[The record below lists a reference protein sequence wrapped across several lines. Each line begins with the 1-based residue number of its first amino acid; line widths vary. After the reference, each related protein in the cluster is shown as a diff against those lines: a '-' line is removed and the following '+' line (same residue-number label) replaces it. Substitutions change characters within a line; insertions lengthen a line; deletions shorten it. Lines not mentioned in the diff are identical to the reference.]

1 MSSMMGGMMESGMQG
16 LQKMMGGMMGG
27 GAGEAGGLLGKVEA
41 PMPAGVAG
49 PGRAIDAPVDQKAQ
63 DAPVDQKAQDAGI
76 KKKAA
81 VDQTVEDVAKMQR
94 LTQTSMSMSPFQ
106 DMSMYGEQHMVDPQ
120 QKAMMAQ
127 RNSKADELQRMLMKQ
142 YIGRGLI

>member
-1 MSSMMGGMMESGMQG
+1 MSSVMGGMAGGMMESGMQG

-27 GAGEAGGLLGKVEA
+27 GAGGAGGLLGKVEA

-63 DAPVDQKAQDAGI
+63 DAGI
-76 KKKAA
+76 AKKAA
-81 VDQTVEDVAKMQR
+81 VDQTVEDVGNMQR
-94 LTQTSMSMSPFQ
+94 LTQNSMGMSPFQ
-106 DMSMYGEQHMVDPQ
+106 DMSMFGEQHMVDPQ

-127 RNSKADELQRMLMKQ
+127 KNSKADELQRMLMKQ

>member
-49 PGRAIDAPVDQKAQ
+49 PGRAI

>member
-1 MSSMMGGMMESGMQG
+1 MSSMMSGMSGMMGQGMEG
-16 LQKMMGGMMGG
+16 IQKMMGGLMGG

-49 PGRAIDAPVDQKAQ
+49 PGRAI